1 MGFLSRL
8 FGGKAGG
15 SKGPALHGKP
25 ERDVAA
31 LTAPLAVPAIH
42 AVGTSQP
49 TRSQLGGAPLG
60 TSGFIWPDTNGRP
73 LSFLARIDLEEL
85 QACHAVDWLP
95 RSGRLQFFYDVDE
108 QPWGFRPDDVHG
120 WKVMHV
126 VRDDSGLSELPF
138 PDALPADQRLAR
150 RFLSFR
156 TIRSFPSYERE
167 AVEQLKLSDAESD
180 AFSEIADE
188 DFGGR
193 PRHQL
198 TGYPRPIQGDDM
210 ELESQL
216 VSHGVDCGEAGSY
229 STPRAKALEEGAPEW
244 RLLLQL
250 DSDEAID
257 VMWGDVG
264 TLYFWVRESDARAAR
279 FDRTWLILQCH

>member
-15 SKGPALHGKP
+15 STGGSKGPALHGKLHGKP

-42 AVGTSQP
+42 AVGTSKP

-95 RSGRLQFFYDVDE
+95 RSGCLQFFYDVDE

-120 WKVMHV
+120 WKVTHV

-138 PDALPADQRLAR
+138 PDALPADQPAA
-150 RFLSFR
+150 
-156 TIRSFPSYERE
+156 T
-167 AVEQLKLSDAESD
+167 AV
-180 AFSEIADE
+180 
-188 DFGGR
+188 
-193 PRHQL
+193 HQL
-198 TGYPRPIQGDDM
+198 AHHP
-210 ELESQL
+210 QL
-216 VSHGVDCGEAGSY
+216 SV
-229 STPRAKALEEGAPEW
+229 
-244 RLLLQL
+244 
-250 DSDEAID
+250 
-257 VMWGDVG
+257 
-264 TLYFWVRESDARAAR
+264 VRTRGRRAAQIQR
-279 FDRTWLILQCH
+279 RRIRRVQ